1 MKNYFLM
8 SILLVVACVCAS
20 CEPNSEKPINYQEG
34 EVSQVELSIADNET
48 LDQIFQHVESTK
60 ADDLLHEAGA
70 RCIPFIVRSKKD
82 LQQLAPKGVQVP
94 NLDFEKYSLVWC
106 VYESPYLE
114 AKVTSYRMFMQK
126 DGVAQL
132 NVDYKCTSFCAAFG
146 ENCHYALFNIPSD
159 AIKFINVDLQDVD

>member
-20 CEPNSEKPINYQEG
+20 CEPNSEEPINYQEG
-34 EVSQVELSIADNET
+34 EVSQVELSIEDKET
-48 LDQIFQHVESTK
+48 LDQIFQYVESTK

-94 NLDFEKYSLVWC
+94 NLDLEKYSLVWC

-114 AKVTSYRMFMQK
+114 AKVTIQVPFLKAVNDLATSSYDNTLGF
-126 DGVAQL
+126 D
-132 NVDYKCTSFCAAFG
+132 NVILISSLSSASFAPF
-146 ENCHYALFNIPSD
+146 FVVI
-159 AIKFINVDLQDVD
+159 I